1 MADKNKGDVM
11 TKKNNKPFYEEDSWN
26 LKVTLWVGIVFGFL
40 IFGWEVVDNI
50 PKYEYFERNGE
61 MFMYDK
67 TNGDLF
73 MTSRKK
79 ENRII
84 EDGKTIFQHIGKI
97 KY

>member
-1 MADKNKGDVM
+1 MVDKDKGDVM

-26 LKVTLWVGIVFGFL
+26 LKVVLWVGIVFGFL

-50 PKYEYFERNGE
+50 PKYEYFEYKGRILAYN
-61 MFMYDK
+61 K
-67 TNGDLF
+67 INGDLF
-73 MTSRKK
+73 GTSKK
-79 ENRII
+79 LENRKV